1 MTIMLSDSSD
11 AQGDY
16 KFDIKYPLDFQDPS
30 MDISNSST
38 PVASVATGIS
48 ASSSAGSYQQN
59 SDVQGDNTFNMVISI
74 KYSGWLRRLC
84 S

>member
-16 KFDIKYPLDFQDPS
+16 KFDIKDPS

-59 SDVQGDNTFNMVISI
+59 SDVQGDNTFSFIV
-74 KYSGWLRRLC
+74 C
-84 S
+84 